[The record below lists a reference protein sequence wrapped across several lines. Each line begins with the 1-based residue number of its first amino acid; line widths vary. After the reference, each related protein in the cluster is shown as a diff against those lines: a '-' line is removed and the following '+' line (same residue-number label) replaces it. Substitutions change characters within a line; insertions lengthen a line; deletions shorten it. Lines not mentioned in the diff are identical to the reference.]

1 MTCSKAIKKVHKW
14 NTRFNRGFAMLSESS
29 VQEVMDLAPVAHLA
43 SIEASV
49 PFMNFFDGFRTS
61 HSGFWFIPLT
71 EG

>member
-1 MTCSKAIKKVHKW
+1 MT
-14 NTRFNRGFAMLSESS
+14 FEELDLS

-61 HSGFWFIPLT
+61 HEIQRVG
-71 EG
+71 GRVRGK